1 MYNLSICRSPSNIY
15 KHFIKK
21 KLELVVL
28 TLKSYT
34 FLDLI
39 NANLNPDQPHKEK
52 SSNNIYTGSS
62 ME

>member
-1 MYNLSICRSPSNIY
+1 MSTYQSVVLLATFINISL
-15 KHFIKK
+15 KK

-39 NANLNPDQPHKEK
+39 NANLHPDQPQN
-52 SSNNIYTGSS
+52 NNIYS
-62 ME
+62 